1 MLDIHVDPIRVSIGA
16 SFCRTLVFCIVNR
29 ERGVRKNKLLWLLP
43 SIRSDMANSE
53 SSRAVEKEDIR
64 LACSFLW

>member
-1 MLDIHVDPIRVSIGA
+1 MLDIHVNPIRVSKGA
-16 SFCRTLVFCIVNR
+16 SFCRTLVFCTVNR
-29 ERGVRKNKLLWLLP
+29 ERGVGIRTDAHTA

-53 SSRAVEKEDIR
+53 SSRAVEKEDNS